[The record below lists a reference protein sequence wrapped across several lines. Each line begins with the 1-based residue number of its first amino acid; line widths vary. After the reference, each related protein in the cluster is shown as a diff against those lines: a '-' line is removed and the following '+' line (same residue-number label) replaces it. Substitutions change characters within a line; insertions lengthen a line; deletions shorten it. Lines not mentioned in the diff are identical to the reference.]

1 MKIREQLIANNLLL
15 AKSLVDVQKNLLS
28 QKIPAIHLKGALQ
41 HFFLTG
47 GYPDRIIADID
58 ILVPSPHFKKTVK
71 FLLGH
76 GYRMR
81 LHISGRP
88 PTPENAVFEPQV
100 TFVSGNKIFLHS
112 IDLHQLLFLPSYLP
126 DIGITEIIDKKITL
140 DFVRRGRVFKFMGL
154 KVRILSPE
162 DMLIYQSLNF
172 LFHHGCRGKSRLQ
185 SIYDITSN
193 LSLNWNIVVRR
204 LKQLGFISYSYFIF
218 RLAAEIKKGVIP
230 EKTLKK
236 LLPKSRFT
244 AFIGKKIISS
254 ANLDRPF
261 VNSAIRRQYVL
272 FLQIILA
279 ENSLPQKLKA
289 FFYPA
294 FIIRFLAS
302 PGCILEI
309 IRAIFPIPEK
319 NSE

>member
-1 MKIREQLIANNLLL
+1 MKIREKLIANNLLL
-15 AKSLVDVQKNLLS
+15 VKSLVDVQKNLLS
-28 QKIPAIHLKGALQ
+28 QKIPAIHLKGVVQ

-58 ILVPSPHFKKTVK
+58 ILVPSPDFRRTVK
-71 FLLGH
+71 FFLGH
-76 GYRMR
+76 GYQMK

-88 PTPENAVFEPQV
+88 PTPKNAVAEPQI

-140 DFVRRGRVFKFMGL
+140 DFVRRSRFIKFMGFRF
-154 KVRILSPE
+154 RILSPE

-172 LFHHGCRGKSRLQ
+172 FFHHGCRGKKHLQ
-185 SIYDITSN
+185 SISDVVNN
-193 LSLNWNIVVRR
+193 LKLDWNIIVRR
-204 LKQLGFISYSYFIF
+204 LKQLRFSGYAYFIF
-218 RLAAEIKKGVIP
+218 RLAAETEKVIIPGRVIDELCP
-230 EKTLKK
+230 ETSL
-236 LLPKSRFT
+236 T
-244 AFIGKKIISS
+244 TFIGKKMISS
-254 ANLDRPF
+254 DNLGRPF
-261 VNSAIRRQYVL
+261 ANSAIRRRYVL

-279 ENSLPQKLKA
+279 ENSSPQKLKA
-289 FFYPA
+289 FFYPD
-294 FIIRFLAS
+294 FIVRFLAS

-309 IRAIFPIPEK
+309 IRVIFPIPEK